1 MTVTWDDA
9 LGALAAE
16 RYPRLLGRAVL
27 LCGDRSL
34 AEDLVQE
41 ALVATLKRQR
51 KFESLAQAEQYV
63 RRAIAT
69 RYVDAVR
76 SASASRRRE
85 LAAYQ
90 GEAYAD
96 PAASVGLAMDLGAA
110 LQTLPPRVRACVALR
125 YLDELSVRE
134 TADALSLSEGA
145 VKRYVSDG
153 IRALNALLG
162 TSDSAEERPTA
173 PVKPTGGRP

>member
-1 MTVTWDDA
+1 MTVSWDDA
-9 LGALAAE
+9 LSALAAE

-63 RRAIAT
+63 RRAIAS
-69 RYVDAVR
+69 RYIDTVR

-85 LAAYQ
+85 VSAYQ
-90 GEAYAD
+90 GDVAAD
-96 PAASVGLAMDLGAA
+96 PSISVGQSMDLGAA

-134 TADALSLSEGA
+134 TADALGLSEGA

-173 PVKPTGGRP
+173 PVNQKGARR

>member
-1 MTVTWDDA
+1 M
-9 LGALAAE
+9 LF
-16 RYPRLLGRAVL
+16 
-27 LCGDRSL
+27 RS
-34 AEDLVQE
+34 
-41 ALVATLKRQR
+41 
-51 KFESLAQAEQYV
+51 
-63 RRAIAT
+63 
-69 RYVDAVR
+69 
-76 SASASRRRE
+76 
-85 LAAYQ
+85 
-90 GEAYAD
+90 
-96 PAASVGLAMDLGAA
+96 LGAA